1 MKETPLLRKVLLSS
15 LVALVVVVPAQANAG
30 KKLAVRGLVVR
41 ASAELVTVENF
52 QEDAMLT
59 CRVPERLARKA
70 SSLKQGD
77 RVRMLCVRHRG
88 RRAELVGIERL
99 GDKAEARALSAKGVV
114 SERSDASLTVL
125 GGDQALTCT
134 VPDRLAERVAK
145 VAVGDKVAIVCKQ
158 VGGGLPELAA
168 VETYGAD
175 SVELR
180 AQGAIA
186 ELGAS
191 GIVVVDKESGKRL
204 ACRVPAEKSY
214 KLAGLAVGELVK
226 IVCQRRGD
234 VAELS
239 YLERVT
245 ATVAAEVRL
254 AGRVSALSPSSV
266 TVQGEEHS
274 LTCTVP
280 ASFAEKLARLA
291 VGDRVKMLCRGSEL
305 TYIEKLVA

>member
-1 MKETPLLRKVLLSS
+1 MRKLLLSS

-52 QEDAMLT
+52 QEDATLT
-59 CRVPERLARKA
+59 CRVPERLAGKA

-77 RVRMLCVRHRG
+77 RVRMLCVRQRG

-99 GDKAEARALSAKGVV
+99 GEKTEVRAVSAKGLVT
-114 SERSDASLTVL
+114 ERSDDSLTVR
-125 GGDQALTCT
+125 GGDQTLTCT
-134 VPDRLAERVAK
+134 VPDRLAEHVAK

-158 VGGGLPELAA
+158 VGGGLPELAGI
-168 VETYGAD
+168 ETYGVE
-175 SVELR
+175 SVELH
-180 AQGAIA
+180 AQGAIV

-204 ACRVPAEKSY
+204 ACHVPAEKSS
-214 KLAGLAVGELVK
+214 KLAGLAVGVLVK
-226 IVCQRRGD
+226 IVCQRHGD
-234 VAELS
+234 AVELS
-239 YLERVT
+239 YLERT
-245 ATVAAEVRL
+245 AATGGGEEVRL
-254 AGRVSALSPSSV
+254 YGRISALSTASV

-274 LTCTVP
+274 LTCSVP
-280 ASFAEKLARLA
+280 ATFAEKVGRFA

-305 TYIEKLVA
+305 AYLEKVV